1 MTHGHHHTDEKDPNR
16 TAPPAHSRR
25 ANRIMMWILLPV
37 LAATLVGLAAL
48 WPSGTDRDAD
58 RPDLQTHT
66 GEVVEVSEVD
76 NSGELD
82 PEGLGTTH
90 PGATLSVKVSDG
102 PDAGEV
108 VGVPLQ
114 PALYSSG
121 VDVGD
126 SVKLQRTEG
135 AEEGLNAYQFLDF
148 NRTAPLIALAV
159 AFGVALVVVAR
170 RRGALALVGLGFSGF
185 IVLKFMLPALLAG
198 SHPVAV
204 ALTAGTAILT
214 VVLYVT
220 HGLSARTTTALL
232 GTLAGM
238 GLATLVGV
246 VVVSWSHLT
255 GITSEDD
262 ILLWASAPDMK
273 MTGVVICA
281 TIVTAVGIL
290 NDVTITQ
297 ASAVWEMAGTSR
309 DSKDLFKR
317 AMRIGR
323 DHIASSTYTVAFAA
337 TGASLATYLLL
348 TAYDRPL
355 GDVVV
360 LEQFSAEIIAT
371 LVGALAVVLAMPLT
385 TAVAVAVVQATDT
398 RDAAEA

>member
-1 MTHGHHHTDEKDPNR
+1 MAHGHAHHTNEQDPDR
-16 TAPPAHSRR
+16 ATPPEPTRR
-25 ANRIMMWILLPV
+25 ANRIMLWILLPV
-37 LAATLVGLAAL
+37 LAATLVGLSAL
-48 WPSGTDRDAD
+48 WPAGTDRPQD

-66 GEVVEVSEVD
+66 GEVVKVTEMD
-76 NSGELD
+76 NSGEPD
-82 PEGLGTTH
+82 PEGLGTTN
-90 PGATLSVKVSDG
+90 PGALLDVQLSDG
-102 PDAGEV
+102 PDEGEV
-108 VGVPLQ
+108 VEVPLQ
-114 PALYSSG
+114 PALYASG
-121 VDVGD
+121 VEVGD
-126 SVKLQRTEG
+126 SVKVQRTDG
-135 AEEGLNAYQFLDF
+135 ATAGTAAYQFLDF
-148 NRTAPLIALAV
+148 NRTASLIALAL

-246 VVVSWSHLT
+246 AVVSWAHLT

-297 ASAVWEMAGTSR
+297 ASAVWEMAGDSR
-309 DSKDLFKR
+309 DAKDLFKR

-385 TAVAVAVVQATDT
+385 TAVAVAVVKSADT
-398 RDAAEA
+398 RTPA